1 MLAQSTSPGYNGA
14 VEFGKQKTKDDMD
27 EMKVRVNMLVTA
39 LSIIFFARS
48 RDIIM
53 IMVNTALLVA
63 SLILKEPT
71 TIQLI
76 SIVISPIRMLQK
88 LVFLVGVIL
97 DRLLIDKAKD
107 DNVTTAFLKM
117 IKYGMMSFF
126 LLGTL

>member
-1 MLAQSTSPGYNGA
+1 
-14 VEFGKQKTKDDMD
+14 
-27 EMKVRVNMLVTA
+27 
-39 LSIIFFARS
+39 
-48 RDIIM
+48 
-53 IMVNTALLVA
+53 
-63 SLILKEPT
+63 
-71 TIQLI
+71 
-76 SIVISPIRMLQK
+76 MLQK

>member
-1 MLAQSTSPGYNGA
+1 
-14 VEFGKQKTKDDMD
+14 MD